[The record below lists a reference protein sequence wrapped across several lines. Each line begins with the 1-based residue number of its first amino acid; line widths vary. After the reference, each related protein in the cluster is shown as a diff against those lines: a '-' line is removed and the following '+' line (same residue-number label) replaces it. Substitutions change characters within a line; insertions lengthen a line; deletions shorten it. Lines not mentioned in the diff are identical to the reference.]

1 VVEGGFIGFILLER
15 VEILEEEE
23 PGSLGV
29 VESVV
34 QPASLRRTSSMFL
47 KACSNMVGRDYS

>member
-1 VVEGGFIGFILLER
+1 VVEGGFIGFVLLER

-23 PGSLGV
+23 PGSLLGV

-47 KACSNMVGRDYS
+47 KACSNMSY